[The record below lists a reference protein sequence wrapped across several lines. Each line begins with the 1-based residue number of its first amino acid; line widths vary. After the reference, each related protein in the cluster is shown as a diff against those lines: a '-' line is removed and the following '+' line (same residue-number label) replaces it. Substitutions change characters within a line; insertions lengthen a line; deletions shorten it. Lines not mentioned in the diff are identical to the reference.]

1 MNYNWAWQEIFM
13 YLSVAFFIHLSPT
26 RQSCFLNIKA
36 IKTMEFPSDLKR
48 KRKELELKNKIRGS
62 TPIPS
67 HRSVPKR
74 LHLVGSSGGGKNA
87 AVGVGQF
94 YGHGSMEQ

>member
-1 MNYNWAWQEIFM
+1 
-13 YLSVAFFIHLSPT
+13 
-26 RQSCFLNIKA
+26 
-36 IKTMEFPSDLKR
+36 MEFPSDLKG
-48 KRKELELKNKIRGS
+48 KRKELELKNEIRHVGS
-62 TPIPS
+62 TPIPC

-94 YGHGSMEQ
+94 YGHGSMEHKNNS